1 MLTPHGMTLTIT
13 PPQGLRPAG
22 SPSTL
27 LDRIARC
34 AASLGIQILS
44 ARNTTDGRAQA
55 VVMLEEAK
63 ALRGTIEGPRLAEPL
78 KLLSQILYQP
88 LPVHL
93 RPDGLAAGI
102 ECMPAT
108 LLWRAGMDGR
118 PLPRALA
125 LAGIASQP
133 GDPLALSLC
142 PVLLF
147 NAGLLP
153 AGVTIHAAQTRL
165 SFLLASGAG
174 QVRMDDRIM
183 ETVLVP
189 GQLVR
194 ALISEGGNLA
204 PSPVASALVA

>member
-44 ARNTTDGRAQA
+44 ARTTDDGRSQA
-55 VVMLEEAK
+55 VVLLDDVRG
-63 ALRGTIEGPRLAEPL
+63 LRGTTDPVHLAEPL
-78 KLLSQILYQP
+78 KLLSQILYHS
-88 LPVHL
+88 LPAHL
-93 RPDGLAAGI
+93 RPDGLPSGV
-102 ECMPAT
+102 ECTPAT

-118 PLPRALA
+118 PLSHAMALS
-125 LAGIASQP
+125 GIASQP

-153 AGVTIHAAQTRL
+153 DGVTIHAALTRL
-165 SFLLASGAG
+165 SFLLAAGAG
-174 QVRMDDRIM
+174 KVRMGDQIM
-183 ETVLVP
+183 DTILVP

-194 ALISEGGNLA
+194 AMISEGGNLA